1 MELVF
6 VYYALVGFAI
16 GVITGSI
23 RVCCPPRP
31 PPKEHPTVIDILVG
45 TQSKAYAALQE
56 ILVELRKLRELH
68 EHQAKQTPLD
78 ETLMHYYAPKQEED
92 PVMSDEEAREFDSV
106 QRTLARTRKG
116 QWGSQRT
123 E

>member
-1 MELVF
+1 MEPVF
-6 VYYALVGFAI
+6 AALVVLAIAVAI
-16 GVITGSI
+16 GSV
-23 RVCCPPRP
+23 RLCCPLRP
-31 PPKEHPTVIDILVG
+31 PPKENPTVIDILVG

-56 ILVELRKLRELH
+56 ILMELRKLRELH
-68 EHQAKQTPLD
+68 EHQVKQTHLD

-92 PVMSDEEAREFDSV
+92 PVVSDEEAREFDSV
-106 QRTLARTRKG
+106 QRTLTRARKG